1 MVGGGKKSVG
11 GGGGGWSLLPL
22 FLSCL
27 GSLLAPNLCRLLA
40 TEAEILARG
49 GGGGRAVCPK
59 LCACLKESRVGAK
72 GRGCRILH
80 GLLAWPPSNMPKA
93 RGLAIF

>member
-1 MVGGGKKSVG
+1 MLV
-11 GGGGGWSLLPL
+11 GGWSLLPL

-40 TEAEILARG
+40 TKAEILARA

-59 LCACLKESRVGAK
+59 LCACLKESIVGAK
-72 GRGCRILH
+72 GRGCRILR
-80 GLLAWPPSNMPKA
+80 GAASLATIQYAQSAWAGNFLKPCI
-93 RGLAIF
+93 GF

>member
-49 GGGGRAVCPK
+49 VGGGRAVCPK

-80 GLLAWPPSNMPKA
+80 GLLAWPPSNMPKV